1 MNPIIEKTKIDGC
14 FILKFIPFKDDRG
27 YFNVSFN
34 LDFFKKLL
42 PDIRFIQDNQS
53 HSTYGVIRGLH
64 YQKYPY
70 EQSKLVR
77 CSYGKV
83 RDVIVDM
90 RIESVTYG
98 ETVTVELS
106 GENGVMVFIPKGCA
120 HGFSVL
126 SDSAVFEYKVDA
138 PYNKDAE
145 GGIVW
150 SDTHLG
156 IDWGLDIEDIIV
168 SDKDA
173 SLPKFVKR

>member
-14 FILKFIPFKDDRG
+14 FLLKVIPFKDDRG

-42 PDIRFIQDNQS
+42 PDICFIQDNQS

-126 SDSAVFEYKVDA
+126 SDDAVFEYKVDA

-145 GGIVW
+145 SGIVW

-173 SLPKFVKR
+173 TLPKFVKR

>member
-14 FILKFIPFKDDRG
+14 FLLKAIPFKDDRG

-98 ETVTVELS
+98 ETVTIDLS

-126 SDSAVFEYKVDA
+126 SDDAVFEYKVDA

-173 SLPKFVKR
+173 TLPKFVKR